1 MRFTALGGDYSS
13 LAEVPMD
20 ALSETEVLLF
30 GALGEA
36 VVKFWSNLPKAIRKQ
51 DLFEQAVTC
60 RGERVRQPLAVYLHD
75 KHSRTSDAIK
85 AHAMPEPDS
94 LGG

>member
-1 MRFTALGGDYSS
+1 
-13 LAEVPMD
+13 MD
-20 ALSETEVLLF
+20 TPSETEVVLF

-36 VVKFWSNLPKAIRKQ
+36 VVKFWSKLPQGIQQ

-60 RGERVRQPLAVYLHD
+60 RGEPVRQPLAVYLHD
-75 KHSRTSDAIK
+75 KHSRTADAMK
-85 AHAMPEPDS
+85 AHAIREPDS